1 MHNNIFNQPFLTRE
15 LKGTEKQKAKRMLIL
30 ITLLSLTVAVAAVA
44 YAVML
49 RRRYR
54 ENEQP
59 APTPYP
65 VAEDD
70 DITRKVDEWMW
81 TTLSVPCDNS
91 ITLDSMAEGTGIQR
105 SVLQDYLQNRQCL
118 TFKAWI
124 STIRINHCKELL
136 DTTDYTL
143 SEISY
148 MCGYADLPS
157 MSKAFKRRFG
167 MSPSAYKKR
176 LEADVVNGSDK

>member
-1 MHNNIFNQPFLTRE
+1 
-15 LKGTEKQKAKRMLIL
+15 MLIL
-30 ITLLSLTVAVAAVA
+30 ITLFSLAAAVVSVA
-44 YAVML
+44 YAVTL
-49 RRRYR
+49 RRRY
-54 ENEQP
+54 QKKMQSDLIT
-59 APTPYP
+59 TP
-65 VAEDD
+65 VVDED

-81 TTLSVPCDNS
+81 TTLAVPCDNS
-91 ITLDSMAEGTGIQR
+91 ITLDSVAEGTGIQR